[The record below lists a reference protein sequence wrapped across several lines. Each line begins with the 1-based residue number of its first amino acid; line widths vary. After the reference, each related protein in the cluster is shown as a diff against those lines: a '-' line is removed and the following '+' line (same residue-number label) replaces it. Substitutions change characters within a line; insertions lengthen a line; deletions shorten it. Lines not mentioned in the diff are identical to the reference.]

1 MNTYIG
7 VKSIEAKEMTLGD
20 YNTYRGWN
28 IPEDEDPARQ
38 GYLVK
43 YSDDYESWSPKEVFE
58 AAYLKLTDPTKITED
73 IVDNMIGEVETRKI
87 DDKSTLVKSIAQT
100 GFLTYEVSS
109 CIDPKNYDEELGK
122 TIGLKVIKNRIWGNL
137 GFVLQWAT
145 NGLKGD

>member
-100 GFLTYEVSS
+100 GF
-109 CIDPKNYDEELGK
+109 
-122 TIGLKVIKNRIWGNL
+122 
-137 GFVLQWAT
+137 
-145 NGLKGD
+145 